1 MTKQVK
7 GVNIAKGMNGT
18 KGTNW
23 TKGANKMKGAK
34 GLDAVLMR
42 RDKGEEGGKGS

>member
-23 TKGANKMKGAK
+23 TKGANNMKGRR
-34 GLDAVLMR
+34 VLMR